1 MLICCGGLRTDYVI
15 TAEGEA
21 RLMQMGGNAIYAAGG
36 ARLWRDDVAI
46 LGRVGG
52 NFPQEW
58 LHELGERGFDV
69 RGIRNIGGVHD
80 HRTFYAYVD
89 KDTRIDT
96 DPAAHFARIG
106 APLPAALADSEN
118 STRGQE
124 NMDAYEP
131 LAVQPDDLRGVSLSA
146 GAALHIAPSS
156 ILTQQNLPAAARA
169 RGAVLVSVDPSE
181 RLVKPAMQPLLE
193 AVLSCIDVFLP
204 SDMEVRSFF
213 ADRPQM
219 AEDPAAAARWFA
231 ERGPGVVVIKRGS
244 RGAYVYQR
252 DGDRARHVPALR
264 VRVVDVTGAGDTF
277 CGGFMAR
284 FAQTGDALEAA
295 ICGTA
300 AASFTIEDYGAG
312 RLLDAAREDAEGRAR
327 YLREESQ

>member
-36 ARLWRDDVAI
+36 ARLWCDDVAI

-80 HRTFYAYVD
+80 HRTFYAYID

-106 APLPAALADSEN
+106 APLPAALADYEN

-124 NMDAYEP
+124 NMAAYEP
-131 LAVQPDDLRGVSLSA
+131 LSVQPDDLRGVSLGA
-146 GAALHIAPSS
+146 GAALHIAPAS

-252 DGDRARHVPALR
+252 DGDCAWHVPALR

-300 AASFTIEDYGAG
+300 AASFTIEDYGAA
-312 RLLDAAREDAEGRAR
+312 RLLDAACEEAEERAR

>member
-1 MLICCGGLRTDYVI
+1 MFLCCGGLRTDFVI
-15 TAEGEA
+15 TTEGEA

-46 LGRVGG
+46 LGRVGS
-52 NFPQEW
+52 NFPREW
-58 LHELGERGFDV
+58 LSELQRRGFDV
-69 RGIRNIGGVHD
+69 RRIRDVGDPQD

-96 DPAAHFARIG
+96 DPATHFARIG
-106 APLPAALADSEN
+106 VALPAALSDYQS

-124 NMDAYEP
+124 NLTAWEP
-131 LAVQPDDLRGVSLSA
+131 LTVRAEDLDGLSFRN
-146 GAALHIAPSS
+146 GSALHIAPAS
-156 ILTQQNLPAAARA
+156 ILTQRHLPGAARE
-169 RGAVLVSVDPSE
+169 RGSVLVSVDPSE
-181 RLVKPAMQPLLE
+181 RLVRPAMESVLT
-193 AVLSCIDVFLP
+193 AVLADIDAFLP

-213 ADRPQM
+213 ADRSQM

-252 DGDRARHVPALR
+252 DGDRAWQVPALS
-264 VRVVDVTGAGDTF
+264 VPVVDVTGAGDTF

-284 FAQTGDALEAA
+284 FAETGDPFEAA
-295 ICGTA
+295 VCGTA
-300 AASFTIEDYGAG
+300 AASFTIENYGAA
-312 RLLDAAREDAEGRAR
+312 RLLDAR
-327 YLREESQ
+327 REEAEARAQQLRRGR